1 MFTFLW
7 PLAPLGDKPSAKGMA
22 MWDEVLDCEGLLCP
36 LPVLKA
42 RKRLMAMQAGQVL
55 CLRATDAMARID
67 LPHFCAEAGHSYLG
81 AEDDGPVTLHLIR
94 AGG

>member
-1 MFTFLW
+1 
-7 PLAPLGDKPSAKGMA
+7 

-67 LPHFCAEAGHSYLG
+67 LPHFCLEAGHSYLG
-81 AEDDGPVTLHLIR
+81 AKDDGPVTLHLIR
-94 AGG
+94 AGA